1 MNTLDELQD
10 SLAVRRPAD
19 GATLAL
25 VSVAAVMT
33 DVAMRSGPDGLAG
46 ALLVALV
53 AGGLL
58 LSGRVAN
65 PQARALAAGAVVFGV
80 FLAVRTSPWLLPLD
94 VLAVGGL
101 LVLAASFA
109 SGGSVL
115 DLTVPAAVTR
125 AVHAVAHGLT
135 APAFLVAGRGG
146 RVTSR
151 RAAAAA
157 RGVLLAVPLLVV
169 LGVLLASADAVF
181 AGFFTG
187 WNLLT
192 PIQHGVLLVVGA
204 WGMAGLLRLASASP
218 APSLGRVA
226 YRLGR
231 TEATIVLGSV
241 VVLFA
246 AFAVAQ
252 VVAASEGGRHVIQTA
267 GLTYAEYARTGFFQ
281 LLAVAAITLAVLLGL
296 RAATDLSD
304 SADRRRFTVL
314 AGAAVSL
321 TIVIVIVAV
330 VRLGLYEDAFG
341 FTMLR
346 LYSKVFAVW
355 IGVVFVLLALHL
367 VGLGRGRPW
376 LPSSAVAVG
385 LLALLGLNLAN
396 PEAVVVRHNVAF
408 AERTG
413 RFDPVYLA
421 DLSDDAVPALVA
433 ALPRLGPDARQV
445 VLDRVCGDGTAGR
458 PGRSWWASNTSNRAA
473 TNARA
478 TVCVPGDAD
487 GGRSGPR

>member
-1 MNTLDELQD
+1 MNTLVDLQD

-19 GATLAL
+19 GAVLAA
-25 VSVAAVMT
+25 VAVAAVMT
-33 DVAMRSGPDGLAG
+33 DVAVRSGPDGLAG
-46 ALLVALV
+46 AVLVALV
-53 AGGLL
+53 AGGLV

-80 FLAVRTSPWLLPLD
+80 CLAARTSPWLLPLD
-94 VLAVGGL
+94 ILAVGGL

-115 DLTVPAAVTR
+115 DLSVPAAVTR
-125 AVHAVAHGLT
+125 AVHAAFHGLT

-151 RAAAAA
+151 RAMAAA
-157 RGVLLAVPLLVV
+157 RGVVLAVPVLVV

-187 WNLLT
+187 WDLLT

-218 APSLGRVA
+218 APSLGRVG

-231 TEATIVLGSV
+231 TEAAIVLGSV

-246 AFAVAQ
+246 GFAVAQ
-252 VVAASEGGRHVIQTA
+252 VVAASEGGRHVIETA

-296 RAATDLSD
+296 RAATDVSD
-304 SADRRRFTVL
+304 PADRRRFTVL
-314 AGAAVSL
+314 AEAAVAL
-321 TIVIVIVAV
+321 TLVVVVVAV
-330 VRLGLYEDAFG
+330 VRLGLYEQAFG

-346 LYSKVFAVW
+346 LYSKVFAAW
-355 IGVVFVLLALHL
+355 IGVVFLLLALHL
-367 VGLGRGRPW
+367 VGLGRGRQW
-376 LPSSAVAVG
+376 LPSVAVAAG

-413 RFDPVYLA
+413 RFDPVYLT

-433 ALPRLGPDARQV
+433 ALPRLDPDARQV
-445 VLDRVCGDGTAGR
+445 VLAQVCRMSPVGGD
-458 PGRSWWASNTSNRAA
+458 GRSWWASNISHRAA
-473 TNARA
+473 GHARA
-478 TVCVPGDAD
+478 TVCVPGDLG
-487 GGRSGPR
+487 GGRPPGR

>member
-1 MNTLDELQD
+1 
-10 SLAVRRPAD
+10 
-19 GATLAL
+19 
-25 VSVAAVMT
+25 
-33 DVAMRSGPDGLAG
+33 
-46 ALLVALV
+46 
-53 AGGLL
+53 
-58 LSGRVAN
+58 
-65 PQARALAAGAVVFGV
+65 LAA
-80 FLAVRTSPWLLPLD
+80 RTSPWLLPLD
-94 VLAVGGL
+94 VMAIGGL
-101 LVLAASFA
+101 LVLSASFA

-115 DLTVPAAVTR
+115 DLTIPAAVTR
-125 AVHAVAHGLT
+125 ACIAVAHGLA
-135 APAFLVAGRGG
+135 APAFLLAGRGG

-151 RAAAAA
+151 RTAATA
-157 RGVLLAVPLLVV
+157 RGLVLAVPILVV

-181 AGFFTG
+181 AGFFNG

-192 PIQHGVLLVVGA
+192 PIQHGVLLVIGA
-204 WGMAGLLRLASASP
+204 WGMAGLLRLAAAAP
-218 APSLGRVA
+218 APSLGSIT

-241 VVLFA
+241 VALFA

-355 IGVVFVLLALHL
+355 IGVVFVLLAVHL

-376 LPSSAVAVG
+376 LPSSAVAAG

-458 PGRSWWASNTSNRAA
+458 PGRSWWASNTSHRAA
-473 TNARA
+473 TKARA

>member
-1 MNTLDELQD
+1 MNTLEELQD

-445 VLDRVCGDGTAGR
+445 VLDRVCGDGTAGG

>member
-1 MNTLDELQD
+1 MNTLEELQD

-65 PQARALAAGAVVFGV
+65 PLAPALAAGAVVFGV

-355 IGVVFVLLALHL
+355 IGVVFVLLAVHL

-376 LPSSAVAVG
+376 LPSAAVAAG

-458 PGRSWWASNTSNRAA
+458 PGRSWWASNTSHWAA
-473 TNARA
+473 TKARA

>member
-1 MNTLDELQD
+1 MNTLEELQD
-10 SLAVRRPAD
+10 SLAVRRTAD
-19 GATLAL
+19 GATLAA
-25 VSVAAVMT
+25 VAVAAVLT
-33 DVAMRSGPDGLAG
+33 DVAVRSGPDGLAG

-53 AGGLL
+53 AAGLV

-65 PQARALAAGAVVFGV
+65 SQARAVAAGAVAFGV
-80 FLAVRTSPWLLPLD
+80 CLAARTSPWLLPLD

-109 SGGSVL
+109 AGGSVL

-125 AVHAVAHGLT
+125 GVHAVVHGLT

-151 RAAAAA
+151 RAMAAA
-157 RGVLLAVPLLVV
+157 RGVALAVPVLAV

-187 WNLLT
+187 WDLLT
-192 PIQHGVLLVVGA
+192 PIQHGVLLVIGA

-218 APSLGRVA
+218 APSLGRVG

-252 VVAASEGGRHVIQTA
+252 VVAASEGGRHVIETS

-304 SADRRRFTVL
+304 PADRRRFTVL
-314 AGAAVSL
+314 AEAAVSL
-321 TIVIVIVAV
+321 TLVIVVVAV
-330 VRLGLYEDAFG
+330 ARLGLYEDAFG
-341 FTMLR
+341 LTMLR

-355 IGVVFVLLALHL
+355 IGVVFVLLAVDLA
-367 VGLGRGRPW
+367 GAGRVRSW
-376 LPSSAVAVG
+376 LPPVAVAAGLVG
-385 LLALLGLNLAN
+385 LLALNGAN

-413 RFDPVYLA
+413 RFDPDYLTE
-421 DLSDDAVPALVA
+421 LSDDAVPALVN
-433 ALPRLGPDARQV
+433 ALPRLAPAARQV
-445 VLDRVCGDGTAGR
+445 VLDRVCTMGSAGR
-458 PGRSWWASNTSNRAA
+458 PRRSWWSYNGARDAA
-473 TNARA
+473 VEARNS
-478 TVCVPGDAD
+478 VCTA
-487 GGRSGPR
+487 GPK